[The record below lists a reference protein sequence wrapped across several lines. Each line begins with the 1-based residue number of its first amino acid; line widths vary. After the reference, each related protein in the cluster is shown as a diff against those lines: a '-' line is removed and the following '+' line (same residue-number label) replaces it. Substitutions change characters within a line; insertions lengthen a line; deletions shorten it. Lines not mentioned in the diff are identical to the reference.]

1 MLPGVSPG
9 QRSRL
14 FREVNDRIY
23 ELLESA
29 EPDLPGE
36 FLCECGR
43 ECGRRIELLP
53 AAYAAL
59 RETDEAVRSPD
70 CPEPRFRPSESRS
83 EVTDGIPVLS

>member
-1 MLPGVSPG
+1 VSPG

-23 ELLESA
+23 DLLETA

-43 ECGRRIELLP
+43 ECERRVVLLP
-53 AAYAAL
+53 GEFATL
-59 RETDEAVRSPD
+59 RQTSQVVRSPD
-70 CPEPRFRPSESRS
+70 CRGSRFKLRGRRS
-83 EVTDGIPVLS
+83 ELTDGVPALS